1 MRCDIAFFICG
12 AEMPAAAHSCVEAA
26 VPLLVD
32 LTAVAQML
40 PRAGSS
46 RVLERFGGANFTVL
60 RMGGVPDPDES
71 HGHPEVCGAIAR
83 EQRLRIR
90 KREHRGR
97 AGMSGI
103 GDTAGQ
109 GRGGVVNATDV

>member
-1 MRCDIAFFICG
+1 MRCDIAFFIWG

-71 HGHPEVCGAIAR
+71 HGHPEVCGRSLASSDCASANASIA
-83 EQRLRIR
+83 
-90 KREHRGR
+90 
-97 AGMSGI
+97 
-103 GDTAGQ
+103 AGQ
-109 GRGGVVNATDV
+109 A